1 MYTQELASNMVV
13 RTFLEGTHGSVTET
27 LFLHTIN
34 AQPRTLERSTNTEVL
49 FFLRAGWGWWM
60 APAQQETGVY
70 ICNAI
75 LS

>member
-13 RTFLEGTHGSVTET
+13 RIFLEGTHRSVTET

-49 FFLRAGWGWWM
+49 FFFACRLGLMDGSSTTRDWCLYM
-60 APAQQETGVY
+60 
-70 ICNAI
+70 
-75 LS
+75 